1 MIRIPIEELVTV
13 VWGNVMVLVRTQ
25 GTAGMTAISLVPI
38 SFGGTSAFFVFSSVA
53 GVFVGVGSLVLAGAS
68 CDVEPLG

>member
-38 SFGGTSAFFVFSSVA
+38 SFGGTSAFVFSSVA
-53 GVFVGVGSLVLAGAS
+53 VVFVSVGSPVLAGAS

>member
-1 MIRIPIEELVTV
+1 MIRIPIEELLTV

-38 SFGGTSAFFVFSSVA
+38 SFGGSSAFFISSSGAV
-53 GVFVGVGSLVLAGAS
+53 VFVGVGSLVLAGTS
-68 CDVEPLG
+68 CDLEALG